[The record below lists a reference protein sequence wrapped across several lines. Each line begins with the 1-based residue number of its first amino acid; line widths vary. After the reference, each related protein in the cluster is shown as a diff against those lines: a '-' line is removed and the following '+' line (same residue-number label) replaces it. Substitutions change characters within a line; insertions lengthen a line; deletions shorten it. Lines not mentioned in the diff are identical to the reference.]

1 MFDYIWLIN
10 NKRSAMNTLIS
21 ISNITIRQD
30 EQGRYFLNDL
40 HKASGGLDKNAPAQF
55 LRNIKTK
62 QLIDALKSDVQI
74 CTSEKINNLE
84 PVFTIKGAF
93 GDGLEQ
99 GTYVVKELVYA
110 YAMWISPKFMLT
122 VIRVFDAVMSSQLDL
137 HDVQRIHRHEVR
149 QLNTMIDKLRD
160 QYMEQIDKVRE
171 LELNNP
177 NDGYTINYAAHKIG
191 LKPND
196 LFENLFNM
204 DWFIHTVPLIKL
216 TYEYNFIEAS
226 DHAKSENLAF
236 TKEYYDEHESK
247 WADMPLLTE
256 KGLHELIRIYENRV

>member
-1 MFDYIWLIN
+1 
-10 NKRSAMNTLIS
+10 MNDLIS
-21 ISNITIRQD
+21 ISNTTIRQD
-30 EQGRYFLNDL
+30 EQGRYCLNDL

-62 QLIDALKSDVQI
+62 QIIDALNTDVQI
-74 CTSEKINNLE
+74 CTSPEINRLE
-84 PVFTIKGAF
+84 PINTVKG
-93 GDGLEQ
+93 GLGEQ
-99 GTYVVKELVYA
+99 GTYVVKELVYT
-110 YAMWISPKFMLT
+110 YAMWISPRFMLT
-122 VIRVFDAVMSSQLDL
+122 VIRVFDAVMSSQVDLD
-137 HDVQRIHRHEVR
+137 DIQRIHRHEVR

-196 LFENLFNM
+196 LLESLFGM
-204 DWFIHTVPLIKL
+204 GWFIHTVPLIKL

-226 DHAKSENLAF
+226 DHAKSENWAF
-236 TKEYYDEHESK
+236 TKEYYDERENK